1 MSTLNAGQLAA
12 AESFFEFLFNNEK
25 ELIISGAGGVGK
37 TFLMSHLIDTILPN
51 YQNTCKMLG
60 MPIQYSDVVMTATTN
75 KAAEVLAVA
84 TKRPTQTVHSFL
96 GLRVQDNFSTG
107 ESTIAKTKKWKI
119 HTDLIIFLDEAS
131 MADHK
136 LLDII
141 RESTLN
147 CKLIYVGDHCQLASV
162 KESVSP
168 VFKQRL
174 KMHVLTEP
182 MRNSGQPAL
191 MALCNQFRNTV
202 ETGKFSPITLTP
214 GVIDLVDITELQAE
228 IDKAFIDADTD
239 AKILA
244 YTNNRVNDYNDYIR
258 ELRGL
263 TDTYSVGE
271 HLVNNSAVD
280 MGRDKKMLSVEERV
294 TITKLSEYTDFIDI
308 DPSVDLEV
316 RYATLTND
324 YSDQYVNVPL
334 PEDKNHYQGLI
345 KYFQKRKD
353 WVPYFKLKNEFP
365 DLRPCDACTVHKSQG
380 STYDTVFIDLE
391 NIGSCRNPDQVARML
406 YVAVSRARN
415 RIFLF
420 GQLPTKYGG

>member
-1 MSTLNAGQLAA
+1 MTTLNAGQLAA
-12 AESFFEFLFNNEK
+12 AEAFFEFLFTNEK

-60 MPIQYSDVVMTATTN
+60 MPIQYNDVVMTATTN

-84 TKRPTQTVHSFL
+84 TQRPTQTIHSFL
-96 GLRVQDNFSTG
+96 GLRVRDNYSTG

-119 HTDLIIFLDEAS
+119 HHDLIIFLDEAS
-131 MADHK
+131 MTDRK
-136 LLDII
+136 LLEIT
-141 RESTLN
+141 RESTAN
-147 CKLIYVGDHCQLASV
+147 CKLIYVGDHCQLTPV
-162 KESVSP
+162 KEIVSP

-174 KMHVLTEP
+174 SMHVLTEP

-191 MALCNQFRNTV
+191 MKLCNQFRNTV
-202 ETGKFSPITLTP
+202 ETGQFSPITLVP
-214 GVIDLVDITELQAE
+214 GVIDLLDLSELQAE
-228 IDKAFIDADTD
+228 IDKTFIDADTD

-263 TDTYSVGE
+263 TATYTVGE

-280 MGRDKKMLSVEERV
+280 MGRDRKMLSVEERV
-294 TITKLSEYTDFIDI
+294 TITKLSDDTDFIEI
-308 DPSVDLEV
+308 EPGIKLEV
-316 RYATLTND
+316 RYASLAND
-324 YSDQYVNVPL
+324 FLATYTDVPL
-334 PEDKNHYQGLI
+334 PENKEHYQALI
-345 KYFQKRKD
+345 KHYQKTKN
-353 WVPYFKLKNEFP
+353 WIPYFKLKNEFP

-380 STYDTVFIDLE
+380 STYDTVFIDLD
-391 NIGSCRNPDQVARML
+391 NIGSCHNPDQVARML
-406 YVAVSRARN
+406 YVAISRAKN

-420 GQLPTKYGG
+420 GKLPSKYGG

>member
-1 MSTLNAGQLAA
+1 MTTLNAGQLAT
-12 AESFFEFLFNNEK
+12 AESFFEFLFNDEK

-60 MPIQYSDVVMTATTN
+60 MPVQYSDVVMTATTN

-84 TKRPTQTVHSFL
+84 TKRPTQTIHSFL
-96 GLRVQDNFSTG
+96 GLRVMDNYSTG
-107 ESTIAKTKKWKI
+107 ESTIVKTKKWKI
-119 HTDLIIFLDEAS
+119 NTDLIIFLDEAS

-147 CKLIYVGDHCQLASV
+147 CKLIYVGDHCQLAPV

-174 KMHVLTEP
+174 KMHILTEP

-191 MALCNQFRNTV
+191 MTLCNQLRNTV
-202 ETGKFSPITLTP
+202 ETGQFAPINLVP
-214 GVIDLVDITELQAE
+214 GVIDLLSLDELQSE
-228 IDKAFIDADTD
+228 IDKAFINADADS
-239 AKILA
+239 KILA
-244 YTNNRVNDYNDYIR
+244 YTNDRVNDYNDYIR

-263 TDTYSVGE
+263 TATYTVGE
-271 HLVNNSAVD
+271 HFVNNGSVD
-280 MGRDKKMLSVEERV
+280 MGKDKKMLSVEERV
-294 TITKLSEYTDFIDI
+294 TISKLSQDTDLIEI
-308 DPSVDLEV
+308 TPGVDLEV

-324 YSDQYVNVPL
+324 YLDQYVDIPL

>member
-1 MSTLNAGQLAA
+1 MTTLNAGQLAA
-12 AESFFEFLFNNEK
+12 AEAFFEFLFTNEK

-60 MPIQYSDVVMTATTN
+60 MPIQYNDVVMTATTN

-84 TKRPTQTVHSFL
+84 TQRPTQTIHSFL
-96 GLRVQDNFSTG
+96 GLRVRDNYSTG

-119 HTDLIIFLDEAS
+119 HHDLIIFLDEAS
-131 MADHK
+131 MTDRK
-136 LLDII
+136 LLEIT
-141 RESTLN
+141 RESTAN
-147 CKLIYVGDHCQLASV
+147 CKLIYVGDHCQLTPV
-162 KESVSP
+162 KEIVSP

-174 KMHVLTEP
+174 SMHVLTEP

-191 MALCNQFRNTV
+191 MKLCNQFRNTV
-202 ETGKFSPITLTP
+202 ETGQFSPITLVP
-214 GVIDLVDITELQAE
+214 GVIDLLDLSELQAE

-263 TDTYSVGE
+263 TATYTVGE

-280 MGRDKKMLSVEERV
+280 MGRDRKMLSVEERV
-294 TITKLSEYTDFIDI
+294 TITKLSDDTDFIEI
-308 DPSVDLEV
+308 EPGIKLEV
-316 RYATLTND
+316 RYASLAND
-324 YSDQYVNVPL
+324 FLATYTDVPL
-334 PEDKNHYQGLI
+334 PENKEHYQALI
-345 KYFQKRKD
+345 KHYQKTKN
-353 WVPYFKLKNEFP
+353 WIPYFKLKNEFP

-380 STYDTVFIDLE
+380 STYDTVFIDLD
-391 NIGSCRNPDQVARML
+391 NIGSCHNPDQVARML
-406 YVAVSRARN
+406 YVAISRAKN

-420 GQLPTKYGG
+420 GKLPSKYGG

>member
-1 MSTLNAGQLAA
+1 M
-12 AESFFEFLFNNEK
+12 
-25 ELIISGAGGVGK
+25 
-37 TFLMSHLIDTILPN
+37 
-51 YQNTCKMLG
+51 
-60 MPIQYSDVVMTATTN
+60 
-75 KAAEVLAVA
+75 
-84 TKRPTQTVHSFL
+84 
-96 GLRVQDNFSTG
+96 
-107 ESTIAKTKKWKI
+107 I

-131 MADHK
+131 MTDRK
-136 LLDII
+136 LLTIT

-147 CKLIYVGDHCQLASV
+147 CKLIYVGDHCQLTPV
-162 KESVSP
+162 KETVSP
-168 VFKQRL
+168 VFSQRL
-174 KMHVLTEP
+174 SMHVLTEP

-202 ETGKFSPITLTP
+202 ETGQFSSITLTP
-214 GVIDLVDITELQAE
+214 GVIDLVDLTELQAE

-263 TDTYSVGE
+263 TDTYTVGE

-308 DPSVDLEV
+308 EPDVQLEV

-324 YSDQYVNVPL
+324 FLTTYTDVPL
-334 PEDKNHYQGLI
+334 PENKEHYQALI
-345 KYFQKRKD
+345 KHYQKVKNWVTYFE
-353 WVPYFKLKNEFP
+353 LKNKYP

-380 STYDTVFIDLE
+380 STYDTVFIDLD
-391 NIGSCRNPDQVARML
+391 NIGSCHNPDQVARML
-406 YVAVSRARN
+406 YVAISRARN

-420 GQLPTKYGG
+420 GKLPAKYGG

>member
-1 MSTLNAGQLAA
+1 MTTLNAGQLAT
-12 AESFFEFLFNNEK
+12 AEAFFEFLFNDEK

-84 TKRPTQTVHSFL
+84 TKRPTQTIHSFL

-131 MADHK
+131 MTDRK
-136 LLDII
+136 LLTIT

-147 CKLIYVGDHCQLASV
+147 CKLIYVGDHCQLTPV
-162 KESVSP
+162 KETVSP
-168 VFKQRL
+168 VFSQRL
-174 KMHVLTEP
+174 SMHVLTEP

-202 ETGKFSPITLTP
+202 ETGQFSPITLTP
-214 GVIDLVDITELQAE
+214 GVIDLVDLTELQAE

-263 TDTYSVGE
+263 TDTYTVGE

-294 TITKLSEYTDFIDI
+294 TITKLSEYTNFIDI
-308 DPSVDLEV
+308 APDVQLEV

-324 YSDQYVNVPL
+324 FLTTYTDVPL
-334 PEDKNHYQGLI
+334 PENKEHYQALI
-345 KYFQKRKD
+345 KHYQKVKN
-353 WVPYFKLKNEFP
+353 WVTYFKLKNEFP

-380 STYDTVFIDLE
+380 STYDTVFIDLD
-391 NIGSCRNPDQVARML
+391 NIGSCHNQDQVARML
-406 YVAVSRARN
+406 YVAISRARN

-420 GQLPTKYGG
+420 GKLPTKYGG

>member
-12 AESFFEFLFNNEK
+12 AEAFFEFLFNDEK

-84 TKRPTQTVHSFL
+84 TKRPTQTIHSFL

-131 MADHK
+131 MTDRK
-136 LLDII
+136 LLTIT

-147 CKLIYVGDHCQLASV
+147 CKLIYVGDHCQLTPV
-162 KESVSP
+162 KETVSP
-168 VFKQRL
+168 VFSQRL
-174 KMHVLTEP
+174 SMHVLTEP

-191 MALCNQFRNTV
+191 MDLCLQFRNTV
-202 ETGKFSPITLTP
+202 ETGQFDSIALVP
-214 GVIDLVDITELQAE
+214 GVIDLLDLQELQTE
-228 IDKAFIDADTD
+228 IDTAFISNGTD

-244 YTNNRVNDYNDYIR
+244 YTNNRVHDYNDYIR
-258 ELRGL
+258 DLRGL
-263 TDTYSVGE
+263 VDTYTVGE
-271 HLVNNSAVD
+271 HLVNNSAID
-280 MGRDKKMLSVEERV
+280 MGKDRKMLSVEEQI
-294 TITKLSEYTDFIDI
+294 TITKLSDYTDFVEIE
-308 DPSVDLEV
+308 PGVQLEV
-316 RYATLTND
+316 RYATLVND
-324 YSDQYVNVPL
+324 FSTIYTDVPL
-334 PEDKNHYQGLI
+334 PEDKEHYQGLI
-345 KYFQKRKD
+345 KYYQKRKD
-353 WVPYFKLKNEFP
+353 WVKYFELKNKYP

-380 STYDTVFIDLE
+380 STYDTVFIDLDD
-391 NIGSCRNPDQVARML
+391 IGSCHNPDQVARML
-406 YVAVSRARN
+406 YVAISRAKN

-420 GQLPTKYGG
+420 GKLPAKYGG